1 VERKARRK
9 KTRRQYQTKTDS
21 IPVEVNPAAVESWRQ
36 FLTGL
41 WLSGLRLE
49 ESLNLFWDRRDRI
62 SIETGGRRWM
72 LRIPAELEKGH
83 RDRLLPITPDFY
95 EFLLATPEAQRRGPV
110 FRPTMPSG
118 NLANAERAGRMISLL
133 GELARVVVHTD
144 VKTGAVKYA
153 SAHDLRRSFGT
164 RWARRVP
171 TSVLM
176 ILMRHESIETTMAY
190 YVDLDAAE
198 LAEDLYRDHAG
209 VSTVSSTVGP
219 KNTI

>member
-1 VERKARRK
+1 
-9 KTRRQYQTKTDS
+9 
-21 IPVEVNPAAVESWRQ
+21 
-36 FLTGL
+36 
-41 WLSGLRLE
+41 
-49 ESLNLFWDRRDRI
+49 
-62 SIETGGRRWM
+62 
-72 LRIPAELEKGH
+72 
-83 RDRLLPITPDFY
+83 
-95 EFLLATPEAQRRGPV
+95 
-110 FRPTMPSG
+110 
-118 NLANAERAGRMISLL
+118 MISLL

-209 VSTVSSTVGP
+209 ASTVSSTVGP